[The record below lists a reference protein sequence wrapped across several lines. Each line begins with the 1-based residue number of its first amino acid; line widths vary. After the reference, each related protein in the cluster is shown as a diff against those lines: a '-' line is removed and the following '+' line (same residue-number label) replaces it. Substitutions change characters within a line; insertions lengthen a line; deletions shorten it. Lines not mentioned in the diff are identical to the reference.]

1 LRLEVQASEV
11 QTLMDLGLSSAQ
23 AKIYFSLARLGPST
37 VTGVAKQVK
46 ATPSSTYCTLLKLYE
61 LGIIE
66 KTVQSQTKFKTVSAD
81 QTLKVLLQKQEA
93 KSELLLPTS
102 KISQDSLRKSK
113 GFVVIPH
120 RDKVVKLALRL
131 INKTN
136 QSFDVVVSWSFFSE
150 FVYETLPEKFCPNV
164 TKQCIIQQ
172 PPESKSLE
180 LIKKFKIQSKTQL
193 RFVNPPPKAIL
204 AIFDKKEA
212 LMIEKP
218 EVPDSPAFW
227 TNNPAM
233 LLMAQN
239 YFDNLWK
246 ESTQKPVLKKR
257 C

>member
-1 LRLEVQASEV
+1 ME
-11 QTLMDLGLSSAQ
+11 LGLSSAQ
-23 AKIYFSLARLGPST
+23 AKIYFILAKSGPST
-37 VTGVAKQVK
+37 VTEVAKQVK
-46 ATPSSTYCTLLKLYE
+46 TGPSSIYCTLLKLYE
-61 LGIIE
+61 LGIVE
-66 KTVQSQTKFKTVSAD
+66 KTVLSQTKFKAASPD

-93 KSELLLPTS
+93 KSESFPPP
-102 KISQDSLRKSK
+102 KISQESLKKSK

-120 RDKVVKLALRL
+120 RDQVVKQALRL
-131 INKTN
+131 VKKSH

-150 FVYETLPEKFCPNV
+150 FVYETFPEIFCPNV

-193 RFVNPPPKAIL
+193 RFIQPPPKAML

-218 EVPDSPAFW
+218 ELPDYPALW

-239 YFDNLWK
+239 YFDNMWK
-246 ESTQKPVLKKR
+246 ESTQKPVMKKR
-257 C
+257 L

>member
-1 LRLEVQASEV
+1 LELEVQASEV

-23 AKIYFSLARLGPST
+23 AKIYFILAKFGPLT
-37 VTGVAKQVK
+37 VTEVAKHVK
-46 ATPSSTYCTLLKLYE
+46 TGTSSTYCTLLKLYE
-61 LGIIE
+61 LGIVE
-66 KTVQSQTKFKTVSAD
+66 KRVLSKTKFEAFSAD

-93 KSELLLPTS
+93 KSESFPVTS
-102 KISQDSLRKSK
+102 IISQDGLKKSK
-113 GFVVIPH
+113 GFVVIPN
-120 RDKVVKLALRL
+120 RDQIVKQALRL
-131 INKTN
+131 VNKTR
-136 QSFDVVVSWSFFSE
+136 QSLEVVVSWSFFSE
-150 FVYETLPEKFCPNV
+150 FVYETFPEKFCPNV
-164 TKQCIIQQ
+164 PKQCIIQQ

-180 LIKKFKIQSKTQL
+180 LIKKFKIQSNTQL
-193 RFVNPPPKAIL
+193 RFVQPSPKAML

-218 EVPDSPAFW
+218 ELPDSPAFW